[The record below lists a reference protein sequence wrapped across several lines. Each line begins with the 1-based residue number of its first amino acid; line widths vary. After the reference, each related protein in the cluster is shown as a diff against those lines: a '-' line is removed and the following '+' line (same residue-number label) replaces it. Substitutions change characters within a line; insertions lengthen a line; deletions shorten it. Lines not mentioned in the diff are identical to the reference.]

1 MIRLYICGTD
11 TDVGKTFVVR
21 LLANAFRAREQSVT
35 VVKLVQTGVGEH
47 EAGDAHTAVE
57 QTGQTAIELVR
68 FRKPADPWSAAI
80 AEGRPALTAA
90 DLAKDVEKITGNV
103 LVEGSG
109 GALVPLNAEET
120 LSTTAEICGLSAVV
134 VVGLRLGCISHAL
147 LTQYYLAERNVRTRG
162 FVLVDRWETGAEYA
176 QEIETVL
183 LSRGSVLGTVP
194 YCGKGDPSPAT
205 GESLLRAISE
215 SHK

>member
-1 MIRLYICGTD
+1 
-11 TDVGKTFVVR
+11 VR
-21 LLANAFRAREQSVT
+21 LLAHAFRAREQAVT
-35 VVKLVQTGVGEH
+35 VVKLVQTGVDVQ
-47 EAGDAHTAVE
+47 EAGDASTAVE
-57 QTGQTAIELVR
+57 NTGQTAIELVR

-80 AEGRPALTAA
+80 AEGRAALTAA
-90 DLAKDVEKITGNV
+90 DLAERVEKITGNV

-109 GALVPLNAEET
+109 GALVPINAEET
-120 LSTTAEICGLSAVV
+120 ISTVAELCGLSAVV

-147 LTQYYLAERNVRTRG
+147 LTHHYLSGRGVRTCG

-176 QEIETVL
+176 QEVEKVL

-194 YCGKGDPSPAT
+194 YIEKGDPSPAT

-215 SHK
+215 SDR

>member
-1 MIRLYICGTD
+1 MRLYICGTD

-21 LLANAFRAREQSVT
+21 LLANAFRARQQTVT
-35 VVKLVQTGVGEH
+35 VVKLAQTGVDAQ
-47 EAGDAHTAVE
+47 EAGDARTAVE

-80 AEGRPALTAA
+80 AEGRAALTAT
-90 DLAKDVEKITGNV
+90 DLAQRVQQITGHV

-109 GALVPLNAEET
+109 GAFVPINAEET
-120 LSTTAEICGLSAVV
+120 LSTAAELCDLSAVI

-147 LTQYYLAERNVRTRG
+147 LTHYYLSRRGVRTCG
-162 FVLVDRWETGAEYA
+162 FVLVDRWKAGADYA
-176 QEIETVL
+176 REVENVL
-183 LSRGSVLGTVP
+183 LSRGSVLGTVAHIET
-194 YCGKGDPSPAT
+194 GDPAPAT

-215 SHK
+215 NQG